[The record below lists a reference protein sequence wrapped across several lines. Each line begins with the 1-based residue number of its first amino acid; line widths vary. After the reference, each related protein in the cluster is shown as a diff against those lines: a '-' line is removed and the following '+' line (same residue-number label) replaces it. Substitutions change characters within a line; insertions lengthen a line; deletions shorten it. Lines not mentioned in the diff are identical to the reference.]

1 MLNMSTKRVIKML
14 MRKTLYLSP
23 LIYKS
28 RKAGRDSAPLLPTL
42 ILPHSPSRL
51 YQLLN
56 ISPILVAQLPVE

>member
-1 MLNMSTKRVIKML
+1 MH

-28 RKAGRDSAPLLPTL
+28 RKAGRDSAPLLTTL

-51 YQLLN
+51 HQLLN

>member
-1 MLNMSTKRVIKML
+1 MSTKLVIKML

-28 RKAGRDSAPLLPTL
+28 RKAEIRPASDNSYFVAQPF
-42 ILPHSPSRL
+42 RL